1 MFLKT
6 LKPRFRYT
14 QKNRS
19 IYTKTTVFF
28 GLLIGLVQIIGCTGQ
43 TDSMAKSSGSSQRAK
58 PEGLL
63 LITRELDLGT
73 LPAGGSIESL
83 LAIKNPD
90 EKTAIELVRYEINRS
105 GLQIDPKRM
114 SIPAQSSNPIHF
126 LVTPEGT
133 QTTGDQTWEVTGWDA
148 QERVAF
154 RTTLKLKVVVK
165 VAEKSVN

>member
-1 MFLKT
+1 MLPRT
-6 LKPRFRYT
+6 LKPRFRYI

-19 IYTKTTVFF
+19 IYTRTTVFL
-28 GLLIGLVQIIGCTGQ
+28 GLLIGLLQIVGCTGQ
-43 TDSMAKSSGSSQRAK
+43 KDSVTKPSGSSQRAK

-73 LPAGGSIESL
+73 LPVGGSIEAV
-83 LAIKNPD
+83 LALKNPD
-90 EKTAIELVRYEINRS
+90 EKTAIELERYEINQP

-133 QTTGDQTWEVTGWDA
+133 QTAGDQTWEVTGWDA

-165 VAEKSVN
+165 MAEKSVK

>member
-1 MFLKT
+1 MFLRT

-43 TDSMAKSSGSSQRAK
+43 TDSVTKSSGSSQRVK

-73 LPAGGSIESL
+73 LPVGGSIEAL

-90 EKTAIELVRYEINRS
+90 EKTAIELVR
-105 GLQIDPKRM
+105 
-114 SIPAQSSNPIHF
+114 
-126 LVTPEGT
+126 
-133 QTTGDQTWEVTGWDA
+133 
-148 QERVAF
+148 
-154 RTTLKLKVVVK
+154 
-165 VAEKSVN
+165 